1 MPKVRSRSRSHDKDK
16 EAKKKKQP
24 PNGTKNN
31 NSNGRLF
38 IAAAV
43 LGAVAAVAAVYWR
56 NDAEETPWQPRPSD
70 AYAPLRKIGGVL
82 IEDFVPQRIIDEL
95 RYQLMD
101 AVNGTC
107 AAPTMVCFD
116 PARVDVDPATGEL
129 RAVSQIPPWL
139 ANATA
144 AEVVER
150 PGASHCVRGIQE
162 ADAHAATAS
171 VSFVSSRDEFV
182 AAKAVER
189 AVQSAVGLPGSHGLF
204 QQLLYYPPGAPGYAV
219 HRDCRD
225 DAAVVEATTGAAPQE
240 RAFTTLLYL
249 SDNASGETA
258 FPALRASIS
267 PRAGRFVAW
276 RSLRNG
282 DCDPNSAHAAGPVL
296 VTDEPKLVLQRWYE
310 RAPYLP
316 GPNAH
321 GEPWTRCSLGED
333 GSVDSCRTYC
343 ASQRARAASDAL
355 RFGME
360 AFTAHKSGQDP
371 DARAAAVEAL
381 SDALSLLPGLSL
393 AQVLLAHALYDGA
406 EIDEARVCD
415 LCARFLAD
423 YPSLKGVSEDA
434 EVMLEELQCDGG
446 LVERHRSLAL
456 HEIAAA
462 RGRPR
467 AA

>member
-16 EAKKKKQP
+16 EAKKKKQQ

-31 NSNGRLF
+31 SSSSRLPF
-38 IAAAV
+38 AAAAV
-43 LGAVAAVAAVYWR
+43 IIGVIAAVAAYWR
-56 NDAEETPWQPRPSD
+56 NNNAEETPWQPRPSD
-70 AYAPLRKIGGVL
+70 AYAPLKRIGGVL
-82 IEDFVPQRIIDEL
+82 IEDFVPQRIIEEL

-116 PARVDVDPATGEL
+116 PARVDVATGEAASIL
-129 RAVSQIPPWL
+129 PPWL

-150 PGASHCVRGIQE
+150 PGASHCVQGIKE

-204 QQLLYYPPGAPGYAV
+204 QQLLYYPPGAPGYAS

-249 SDNASGETA
+249 SDNASGETD
-258 FPALRASIS
+258 FPTLRASIK

-276 RSLRNG
+276 RSLKNSK
-282 DCDPNSAHAAGPVL
+282 CDPASTHAAGPVL
-296 VTDEPKLVLQRWYE
+296 VTDAPKLVLQRWYE
-310 RAPYLP
+310 RTPYLP

-423 YPSLKGVSEDA
+423 YPALKGVSEDA

>member
-1 MPKVRSRSRSHDKDK
+1 M
-16 EAKKKKQP
+16 
-24 PNGTKNN
+24 
-31 NSNGRLF
+31 
-38 IAAAV
+38 
-43 LGAVAAVAAVYWR
+43 
-56 NDAEETPWQPRPSD
+56 
-70 AYAPLRKIGGVL
+70 
-82 IEDFVPQRIIDEL
+82 PQRIIDEL

-116 PARVDVDPATGEL
+116 PARVDVATGEAASL
-129 RAVSQIPPWL
+129 LPPWL

-150 PGASHCVRGIQE
+150 PGASHCVRGIKE

-204 QQLLYYPPGAPGYAV
+204 QQLLYYPPGAPGYAS

-225 DAAVVEATTGAAPQE
+225 DAAAAAAAAGGAAPQE

-249 SDNASGETA
+249 SDNASGDTD
-258 FPALRASIS
+258 FPTLRASIK

-276 RSLRNG
+276 RSLKNG
-282 DCDPNSAHAAGPVL
+282 DCDPTSTHAAGPVL
-296 VTDEPKLVLQRWYE
+296 ITDAPKLVLQRWYE

>member
-1 MPKVRSRSRSHDKDK
+1 MPKKSRSRSP
-16 EAKKKKQP
+16 KKQQQ

-31 NSNGRLF
+31 SSNGRLKF

-43 LGAVAAVAAVYWR
+43 LGAAAAVAAFYWR
-56 NDAEETPWQPRPSD
+56 NDAEATPWQPRPSD
-70 AYAPLRKIGGVL
+70 AYKPLKRIGGVV
-82 IEDFVPQRIIDEL
+82 IEEFVPPRIIEALRAEL
-95 RYQLMD
+95 ED
-101 AVNGTC
+101 AVNRTC

-116 PARVDVDPATGEL
+116 PARVDVETG
-129 RAVSQIPPWL
+129 RAASRLPPWL

-150 PGASHCVRGIQE
+150 PGASHCVRGITE

-204 QQLLYYPPGAPGYAV
+204 QQLLYYPPGAPGYAS

-225 DAAVVEATTGAAPQE
+225 DAAAAAAAAGGAAPQE

-249 SDNASGETA
+249 SDNASGDTD
-258 FPALRASIS
+258 FPTLRASIK

-276 RSLRNG
+276 WSLRNG
-282 DCDPNSAHAAGPVL
+282 KCDPASSHAAGPVL
-296 VTDEPKLVLQRWYE
+296 VTDAPKLVLQRWYE

-360 AFTAHKSGQDP
+360 AFTAHKSGLDP
-371 DARAAAVEAL
+371 DAGAAAVEAL

-393 AQVLLAHALYDGA
+393 AQVLLAHALYDGDDVDA
-406 EIDEARVCD
+406 ARVCD

-423 YPSLKGVSEDA
+423 YPALKGVSEDA

>member
-1 MPKVRSRSRSHDKDK
+1 MPKKRSRSP
-16 EAKKKKQP
+16 KKQQ

-38 IAAAV
+38 AAAAV
-43 LGAVAAVAAVYWR
+43 IGVLAAVAAYWR

-70 AYAPLRKIGGVL
+70 AYAPLKRIGGVL
-82 IEDFVPQRIIDEL
+82 IEDFVPQRIIGEL

-116 PARVDVDPATGEL
+116 PARVDVATGAAASL
-129 RAVSQIPPWL
+129 LPPWL

-150 PGASHCVRGIQE
+150 PGASHCVRGVQE

-204 QQLLYYPPGAPGYAV
+204 QQLLYYPPGAPGYAS

-225 DAAVVEATTGAAPQE
+225 DAAAAAGGAAPQE

-258 FPALRASIS
+258 FPALRASIT

-282 DCDPNSAHAAGPVL
+282 KCDPASSHAAGPVL
-296 VTDEPKLVLQRWYE
+296 VTDAPKLVLQRWYE

-393 AQVLLAHALYDGA
+393 AQVLLAHALYDGDDVDA
-406 EIDEARVCD
+406 ARVCD

>member
-1 MPKVRSRSRSHDKDK
+1 MPKKRSRSP
-16 EAKKKKQP
+16 KKQQ
-24 PNGTKNN
+24 PNGTSKNR
-31 NSNGRLF
+31 NGRLPF
-38 IAAAV
+38 AAAAV
-43 LGAVAAVAAVYWR
+43 LGAIAAVAAFYWR
-56 NDAEETPWQPRPSD
+56 NNNAEETPWQPRPSD
-70 AYAPLRKIGGVL
+70 AYAPLKRIGGVL
-82 IEDFVPQRIIDEL
+82 IEDFVPPRIIEALRAEL
-95 RYQLMD
+95 ED
-101 AVNGTC
+101 AVNRTC

-116 PARVDVDPATGEL
+116 PARVDVETG
-129 RAVSQIPPWL
+129 RAASLLPPWL

-150 PGASHCVRGIQE
+150 PGASHCVRGVKE

-204 QQLLYYPPGAPGYAV
+204 QQLLYYPPGAPGYAS

-225 DAAVVEATTGAAPQE
+225 DAAAAAAAAGGAAPQE

-249 SDNASGETA
+249 SDNASGDTD
-258 FPALRASIS
+258 FPMLRASIK

-282 DCDPNSAHAAGPVL
+282 KCDPASAHAAGPVL
-296 VTDEPKLVLQRWYE
+296 VTDAPKLVLQRWYE

-360 AFTAHKSGQDP
+360 AFTAHKSGLDP

-393 AQVLLAHALYDGA
+393 AQVLLAHALYDGDDVDA
-406 EIDEARVCD
+406 ARVCD

-423 YPSLKGVSEDA
+423 YPALKGVSEDA

>member
-1 MPKVRSRSRSHDKDK
+1 MPKKRSRSP
-16 EAKKKKQP
+16 KKQQ
-24 PNGTKNN
+24 PNGTSNA
-31 NSNGRLF
+31 SNGRLRI

-43 LGAVAAVAAVYWR
+43 LGAVAAAVAAFYWR
-56 NDAEETPWQPRPSD
+56 NDAEDTPWQPRPSD
-70 AYAPLRKIGGVL
+70 AYAPLKRIGGVL
-82 IEDFVPQRIIDEL
+82 IEDFVPQRIIEEL

-116 PARVDVDPATGEL
+116 PARVDVATGAAASL
-129 RAVSQIPPWL
+129 LPPWL

-150 PGASHCVRGIQE
+150 PGASHCVQGIKE

-204 QQLLYYPPGAPGYAV
+204 QQLLYYPPGAPGYAS

-225 DAAVVEATTGAAPQE
+225 DHAAAAAAAGGAAPQE

-249 SDNASGETA
+249 SDNASGDTD
-258 FPALRASIS
+258 FPTLRASIK

-282 DCDPNSAHAAGPVL
+282 KCDPNSAHAAGPVL
-296 VTDEPKLVLQRWYE
+296 ITDAPKLVLQRWYE

-321 GEPWTRCSLGED
+321 GEPWTRCSLNED
-333 GSVDSCRTYC
+333 GAVDSCRTYC

-360 AFTAHKSGQDP
+360 AFTAHKSGLDP

-393 AQVLLAHALYDGA
+393 AQVLLAHALYDGDDVDA
-406 EIDEARVCD
+406 ARVCD

-423 YPSLKGVSEDA
+423 YPALKGVSEDA

>member
-1 MPKVRSRSRSHDKDK
+1 MPKRRSNSP
-16 EAKKKKQP
+16 KKKQQ

-31 NSNGRLF
+31 SSSSRLPF

-43 LGAVAAVAAVYWR
+43 IGVLAAVAAYWR

-70 AYAPLRKIGGVL
+70 AYAPLKKISGVL
-82 IEDFVPQRIIDEL
+82 IEDFVPPRIIEEL

-116 PARVDVDPATGEL
+116 PARVDVATGEAASL
-129 RAVSQIPPWL
+129 LPPWL

-150 PGASHCVRGIQE
+150 PGASHCVRGIKE

-204 QQLLYYPPGAPGYAV
+204 QQLLYYPPGAPGYAS

-225 DAAVVEATTGAAPQE
+225 DREAAAAAAGGAAPQE

-249 SDNASGETA
+249 SDNASGETS
-258 FPALRASIS
+258 FPTLRASIK

-276 RSLRNG
+276 RSLKNG

-296 VTDEPKLVLQRWYE
+296 ITDAPKLVLQRWYE

-360 AFTAHKSGQDP
+360 AFTAHKSGLDP

-423 YPSLKGVSEDA
+423 YPALKGVSEDA

>member
-1 MPKVRSRSRSHDKDK
+1 MPKKRSRSP
-16 EAKKKKQP
+16 KKQQ
-24 PNGTKNN
+24 PNGTSNA
-31 NSNGRLF
+31 SNGRLRI

-43 LGAVAAVAAVYWR
+43 LGAVAAAVAAYWR

-70 AYAPLRKIGGVL
+70 AYAPLKKISGVL
-82 IEDFVPQRIIDEL
+82 IEDFVPPRIIEALRAEL
-95 RYQLMD
+95 ED
-101 AVNGTC
+101 AVNRTC

-116 PARVDVDPATGEL
+116 PARVDVETG
-129 RAVSQIPPWL
+129 RAASLLPPWL
-139 ANATA
+139 ANATT
-144 AEVVER
+144 VHR
-150 PGASHCVRGIQE
+150 PGASHCVQGIRE

-204 QQLLYYPPGAPGYAV
+204 QQLLYYPPGAPGYAS

-225 DAAVVEATTGAAPQE
+225 DVQAAAAAAGGAAPQE

-249 SDNASGETA
+249 SENASGETS
-258 FPALRASIS
+258 FPTLGASIK

-282 DCDPNSAHAAGPVL
+282 KCDPASSHAADPVL
-296 VTDEPKLVLQRWYE
+296 VTDAPKLVLQRWYE

-321 GEPWTRCSLGED
+321 GEPWTRCSLNED

-360 AFTAHKSGQDP
+360 AFTAHKSGLDP

-393 AQVLLAHALYDGA
+393 AQVLLAHALYDGDD
-406 EIDEARVCD
+406 IDAARVCD
-415 LCARFLAD
+415 LCAQFLAD

-434 EVMLEELQCDGG
+434 AIMLEELQCDGG

>member
-1 MPKVRSRSRSHDKDK
+1 MPKKRSRSP
-16 EAKKKKQP
+16 KKKQQ
-24 PNGTKNN
+24 PNGTKNS

-38 IAAAV
+38 VAAAV
-43 LGAVAAVAAVYWR
+43 LGAVLAAVAAYWR
-56 NDAEETPWQPRPSD
+56 NDVEETPWQPRPSD
-70 AYAPLRKIGGVL
+70 AYAPLKRIGGVL
-82 IEDFVPQRIIDEL
+82 IEDFVPQRIIGEL

-116 PARVDVDPATGEL
+116 PARVDVATGAAASL
-129 RAVSQIPPWL
+129 LPPWL

-150 PGASHCVRGIQE
+150 PGASHCVRGVQE

-204 QQLLYYPPGAPGYAV
+204 QQLLYYPPGAPGYAS

-225 DAAVVEATTGAAPQE
+225 DAAAAAAAAGGAAPQE

-249 SDNASGETA
+249 SDNASGETS
-258 FPALRASIS
+258 FPTLRASIK

-276 RSLRNG
+276 RSLKNG

-296 VTDEPKLVLQRWYE
+296 ITDAPKLVLQRWYE

-360 AFTAHKSGQDP
+360 AFTAHKQGNDP

-406 EIDEARVCD
+406 EIDEARICD

>member
-31 NSNGRLF
+31 SSSSRLPF
-38 IAAAV
+38 AAAAV
-43 LGAVAAVAAVYWR
+43 IGVLAAVAAYRR

-70 AYAPLRKIGGVL
+70 AYAPLKRIGGVL
-82 IEDFVPQRIIDEL
+82 IEDFVPQRIIGEL

-116 PARVDVDPATGEL
+116 PARVDVATGAAASL
-129 RAVSQIPPWL
+129 LPPWL

-150 PGASHCVRGIQE
+150 PGASHCVRGIKE

-204 QQLLYYPPGAPGYAV
+204 QQLLYYPPGAPGYAS

-225 DAAVVEATTGAAPQE
+225 DAAAAAAAAGGAAPQE

-249 SDNASGETA
+249 SDNASGETS
-258 FPALRASIS
+258 FPTLRASIK

-276 RSLRNG
+276 RSLKNG

-296 VTDEPKLVLQRWYE
+296 YGDAPKLVLQRWYE

-360 AFTAHKSGQDP
+360 AFTAHKQGNDP

-406 EIDEARVCD
+406 DVDAARVCD

-423 YPSLKGVSEDA
+423 YPALKGVSEDA